1 MIMKSTDNYRSCCE
15 VNMGSPTRLRVGE
28 RTNGD
33 TRSRRTYRIRLPS
46 SADEDEK
53 RVIRMSEIYTRQGT
67 PEERRKARFLNK
79 SSATAIKYL
88 RKIEDLPHK
97 PEALKPF
104 TDVLKHVFVDMQ
116 GAVKP
121 MGVPSVGTYCVM
133 VPPELIYAA
142 GAMPVKLCGGS
153 YTAFNVGDDIAP
165 RDACP
170 LVKAIMGFESIGVM
184 PVYQECQ
191 LMAVPITCDCKKKLA
206 GYLAEHRKTV
216 TLHVPSGRDRDEDM
230 EQYVR
235 ELYLFSQKLTEITGT
250 ELSYER
256 LSWAC
261 GMTAAAQY
269 ELSRFI
275 ELRRKYPLAI
285 KGTHY
290 MAAMNAISYTHITL
304 WTKYMH
310 DLCDEIEQ
318 KAKRGEMASK
328 GNRPRILITGSPIV
342 FPNFKLPLLIEEM
355 GGALVADETC
365 MGERG
370 AYDPPAIVDQ
380 STDGIMRAL
389 ANKSTRPCTCPT
401 FVDNKRRLY
410 RIMQMLED
418 YRVQGVIYHVLRG
431 CLVYDYEYQVME
443 EELGKL
449 GIPIIRV
456 ESDYNEEDVEQLR
469 IRVEAFIELI
479 KYGRRGDN

>member
-1 MIMKSTDNYRSCCE
+1 
-15 VNMGSPTRLRVGE
+15 
-28 RTNGD
+28 
-33 TRSRRTYRIRLPS
+33 
-46 SADEDEK
+46 
-53 RVIRMSEIYTRQGT
+53 MSEIINRQGT
-67 PEERRKARFLNK
+67 PEDRRKARFLNK
-79 SSATAIKYL
+79 SATTAIKYL
-88 RKIEDLPHK
+88 RKIDDLPHK

-121 MGVPSVGTYCVM
+121 KGVPSVGTYCVM

-261 GMTAAAQY
+261 GMTASAQY

-275 ELRRKYPLAI
+275 ELRRRYPLAV

-290 MAAMNAISYTHITL
+290 MAAMNAISYTHISL
-304 WTKYMH
+304 WTQYMH
-310 DLCDEIEQ
+310 DLCDETEQ

-328 GNRPRILITGSPIV
+328 ENRPRILITGSPIV

-479 KYGRRGDN
+479 KYGRRGDT

>member
-1 MIMKSTDNYRSCCE
+1 
-15 VNMGSPTRLRVGE
+15 
-28 RTNGD
+28 
-33 TRSRRTYRIRLPS
+33 
-46 SADEDEK
+46 
-53 RVIRMSEIYTRQGT
+53 MSEIYTRQGT

-121 MGVPSVGTYCVM
+121 DGIPSVGTYCVT

-275 ELRRKYPLAI
+275 ELRRRYPLAV

-290 MAAMNAISYTHITL
+290 MAAMNAISYTHISL
-304 WTKYMH
+304 WTQYMH
-310 DLCDEIEQ
+310 DLCDETEQ

-328 GNRPRILITGSPIV
+328 ENRPRILITGSPIV

>member
-1 MIMKSTDNYRSCCE
+1 
-15 VNMGSPTRLRVGE
+15 MG
-28 RTNGD
+28 
-33 TRSRRTYRIRLPS
+33 
-46 SADEDEK
+46 
-53 RVIRMSEIYTRQGT
+53 RVIKMSEIINRQGT
-67 PEERRKARFLNK
+67 AEDRRKARFLNK
-79 SSATAIKYL
+79 SATTAIKYL

-121 MGVPSVGTYCVM
+121 EGVPSVGTYCVM

-235 ELYLFSQKLTEITGT
+235 ELYLFSQKLTEVTGI

-275 ELRRKYPLAI
+275 ELRRRYPLAI

-290 MAAMNAISYTHITL
+290 MAAMNAISYTHISL
-304 WTKYMH
+304 WTQYMH
-310 DLCDEIEQ
+310 DLCDETEQ

-328 GNRPRILITGSPIV
+328 ENRPRILITGSPIV

-410 RIMQMLED
+410 RIMQMFED
-418 YRVQGVIYHVLRG
+418 YKVQGVIYHVLRG

-469 IRVEAFIELI
+469 IRVEAFIELN
-479 KYGRRGDN
+479 KYGR

>member
-1 MIMKSTDNYRSCCE
+1 
-15 VNMGSPTRLRVGE
+15 
-28 RTNGD
+28 
-33 TRSRRTYRIRLPS
+33 
-46 SADEDEK
+46 
-53 RVIRMSEIYTRQGT
+53 MSEIYTRQGT

-121 MGVPSVGTYCVM
+121 KGVPSVGTYCVM

-235 ELYLFSQKLTEITGT
+235 ELYLFSQKLTEVTGI

-275 ELRRKYPLAI
+275 ELRRRYPLAV

-290 MAAMNAISYTHITL
+290 MAAMNAISYTHISL
-304 WTKYMH
+304 WTQYMH

-328 GNRPRILITGSPIV
+328 ENRPRILITGSPIV

-355 GGALVADETC
+355 GGALDADETC

-370 AYDPPAIVDQ
+370 ASDPPAIVDQ

-479 KYGRRGDN
+479 KYGRRGDK

>member
-1 MIMKSTDNYRSCCE
+1 
-15 VNMGSPTRLRVGE
+15 
-28 RTNGD
+28 
-33 TRSRRTYRIRLPS
+33 
-46 SADEDEK
+46 
-53 RVIRMSEIYTRQGT
+53 MSEIINRQGT
-67 PEERRKARFLNK
+67 AEDRRKARFLNK

-97 PEALKPF
+97 PDTLKPF

-121 MGVPSVGTYCVM
+121 EGVPSVGTYCVM
-133 VPPELIYAA
+133 IPSELIYAA

-153 YTAFNVGDDIAP
+153 YTAFNIGDDIAP

-184 PVYQECQ
+184 PVYQECR

-235 ELYLFSQKLTEITGT
+235 ELYLFSQKLTEVTGI

-275 ELRRKYPLAI
+275 ELRRRYPLAI

-290 MAAMNAISYTHITL
+290 MAAMNAISYTHISL
-304 WTKYMH
+304 WTRYMH
-310 DLCDEIEQ
+310 NLCDEIEQ

-328 GNRPRILITGSPIV
+328 ENRPRILITGSPIV

-370 AYDPPAIVDQ
+370 AYDPPAIIDQ

-418 YRVQGVIYHVLRG
+418 YKVQGVIYHVLRG

-479 KYGRRGDN
+479 KYGR

>member
-1 MIMKSTDNYRSCCE
+1 M
-15 VNMGSPTRLRVGE
+15 
-28 RTNGD
+28 
-33 TRSRRTYRIRLPS
+33 
-46 SADEDEK
+46 K
-53 RVIRMSEIYTRQGT
+53 RVINMNDYINRQGSA
-67 PEERRKARFLNK
+67 EDRRKARFLNK
-79 SSATAIKYL
+79 SSTTAIKYL

-97 PEALKPF
+97 PDALKPF
-104 TDVLKHVFVDMQ
+104 TDILRHVFVDMQ

-121 MGVPSVGTYCVM
+121 QGVPSVGTYCVM
-133 VPPELIYAA
+133 IPPELIYAM

-206 GYLAEHRKTV
+206 GYLAERRNTIA
-216 TLHVPSGRDRDEDM
+216 LHVPSGRDRDEDM

-235 ELYLFSQKLTEITGT
+235 ELYLFSQKLTEVTGV

-290 MAAMNAISYTHITL
+290 MAAMNAISYTHISL
-304 WTKYMH
+304 WTRYMH
-310 DLCDEIEQ
+310 NLCDEIEA

-328 GNRPRILITGSPIV
+328 ENRPRILITGSPIV
-342 FPNFKLPLLIEEM
+342 FPNFKIPLLIEEM

-401 FVDNKRRLY
+401 FVNNKRRVY
-410 RIMQMLED
+410 RIMQMLKD

-449 GIPIIRV
+449 GIPIIRI

-469 IRVEAFIELI
+469 IRIEAFIELI
-479 KYGRRGDN
+479 KYGKGSSK

>member
-1 MIMKSTDNYRSCCE
+1 
-15 VNMGSPTRLRVGE
+15 
-28 RTNGD
+28 
-33 TRSRRTYRIRLPS
+33 
-46 SADEDEK
+46 
-53 RVIRMSEIYTRQGT
+53 MSEIINRQGT
-67 PEERRKARFLNK
+67 AEDRRKARFLNK

-97 PEALKPF
+97 PDTLKPF
-104 TDVLKHVFVDMQ
+104 TDVLKRVFVDMQ

-121 MGVPSVGTYCVM
+121 EGVPSVGTYCVM

-235 ELYLFSQKLTEITGT
+235 ELYLFSQKLTEVTGI

-275 ELRRKYPLAI
+275 ELRRRYPLAI

-290 MAAMNAISYTHITL
+290 MAAMNAISYTHISL
-304 WTKYMH
+304 WTQYMH
-310 DLCDEIEQ
+310 NLCDEIEQ
-318 KAKRGEMASK
+318 KAKRDEMASK
-328 GNRPRILITGSPIV
+328 ENRPRILITGSPIV

-370 AYDPPAIVDQ
+370 AYDPPAIIDQ

-418 YRVQGVIYHVLRG
+418 YKVQGVIYHVLRG

-479 KYGRRGDN
+479 KYGR

>member
-1 MIMKSTDNYRSCCE
+1 
-15 VNMGSPTRLRVGE
+15 
-28 RTNGD
+28 
-33 TRSRRTYRIRLPS
+33 
-46 SADEDEK
+46 
-53 RVIRMSEIYTRQGT
+53 MSEIYTRQGT

-121 MGVPSVGTYCVM
+121 KGVPSVGTYCVM

-142 GAMPVKLCGGS
+142 GAMPVKLCDGS

-269 ELSRFI
+269 ELSSFI
-275 ELRRKYPLAI
+275 ELRRRYPLAI

-290 MAAMNAISYTHITL
+290 MAAMNAISYTHISL
-304 WTKYMH
+304 WTQYMH
-310 DLCDEIEQ
+310 DLCDETEQ

-328 GNRPRILITGSPIV
+328 ENRPRILITGSPIV

-418 YRVQGVIYHVLRG
+418 YKVQGVIYHVLRG

-479 KYGRRGDN
+479 KYGRRGDT

>member
-1 MIMKSTDNYRSCCE
+1 
-15 VNMGSPTRLRVGE
+15 
-28 RTNGD
+28 
-33 TRSRRTYRIRLPS
+33 
-46 SADEDEK
+46 
-53 RVIRMSEIYTRQGT
+53 MSEIYTRQGT

-104 TDVLKHVFVDMQ
+104 TDALKHVFVDMQ

-235 ELYLFSQKLTEITGT
+235 ELYLFSQKLTEVTGI

-275 ELRRKYPLAI
+275 ELRRRYPLAV

-290 MAAMNAISYTHITL
+290 MAAMNAISYTHISL
-304 WTKYMH
+304 WTQYMH
-310 DLCDEIEQ
+310 DLCDETEQ

-328 GNRPRILITGSPIV
+328 ENRPRILITGSPIV

-479 KYGRRGDN
+479 KYGRRGDT

>member
-1 MIMKSTDNYRSCCE
+1 
-15 VNMGSPTRLRVGE
+15 
-28 RTNGD
+28 
-33 TRSRRTYRIRLPS
+33 
-46 SADEDEK
+46 
-53 RVIRMSEIYTRQGT
+53 MSEIINRQGT
-67 PEERRKARFLNK
+67 AEDRRKARFLNK

-142 GAMPVKLCGGS
+142 GAMPVKPCGGS

-235 ELYLFSQKLTEITGT
+235 ELYLFSQKLTEVTGI

-275 ELRRKYPLAI
+275 ELRRRYPLAV

-290 MAAMNAISYTHITL
+290 MAAMNAISYTHISL
-304 WTKYMH
+304 WTQYMH
-310 DLCDEIEQ
+310 DLCDETEQ

-328 GNRPRILITGSPIV
+328 ENRPRILITGSPIV

-370 AYDPPAIVDQ
+370 AYDPPAIIDQ

-479 KYGRRGDN
+479 KYGR

>member
-1 MIMKSTDNYRSCCE
+1 
-15 VNMGSPTRLRVGE
+15 MG
-28 RTNGD
+28 
-33 TRSRRTYRIRLPS
+33 
-46 SADEDEK
+46 
-53 RVIRMSEIYTRQGT
+53 RVIKMSEIINRQGT
-67 PEERRKARFLNK
+67 AEDRRKARFLNK
-79 SSATAIKYL
+79 SATTAIKYL

-121 MGVPSVGTYCVM
+121 EGVPSVGTYCVM

-235 ELYLFSQKLTEITGT
+235 ELYLFSQKLTEVTGI

-275 ELRRKYPLAI
+275 ELRRRYPLAI

-290 MAAMNAISYTHITL
+290 MAAMNAISYTHISL
-304 WTKYMH
+304 WTQYMH
-310 DLCDEIEQ
+310 DLCDETEQ

-328 GNRPRILITGSPIV
+328 ENRPRILITGSPIV

-418 YRVQGVIYHVLRG
+418 YKVQGVIYHVLRG

-479 KYGRRGDN
+479 KYGR

>member
-1 MIMKSTDNYRSCCE
+1 
-15 VNMGSPTRLRVGE
+15 
-28 RTNGD
+28 
-33 TRSRRTYRIRLPS
+33 
-46 SADEDEK
+46 
-53 RVIRMSEIYTRQGT
+53 MSDIINRQGT
-67 PEERRKARFLNK
+67 AEDRRKARFLNK
-79 SSATAIKYL
+79 SATTAIKYL

-170 LVKAIMGFESIGVM
+170 LIKAIMGFESIGVM

-235 ELYLFSQKLTEITGT
+235 ELYLFSQRLTEITGT

-275 ELRRKYPLAI
+275 ELRRRYPLAI

-290 MAAMNAISYTHITL
+290 MAAMNAISYTHISL
-304 WTKYMH
+304 WARYMH
-310 DLCDEIEQ
+310 NLCEEIEQ

-328 GNRPRILITGSPIV
+328 ENRPRILITGSPIV

-479 KYGRRGDN
+479 KYGR

>member
-1 MIMKSTDNYRSCCE
+1 
-15 VNMGSPTRLRVGE
+15 MG
-28 RTNGD
+28 
-33 TRSRRTYRIRLPS
+33 
-46 SADEDEK
+46 
-53 RVIRMSEIYTRQGT
+53 RVIKMSEIINRQGT
-67 PEERRKARFLNK
+67 AEDRRKARFLNK
-79 SSATAIKYL
+79 SATTAIKYL

-121 MGVPSVGTYCVM
+121 EGVPSVGTYCVM

-235 ELYLFSQKLTEITGT
+235 ELYLFSQKLTEVTGI

-275 ELRRKYPLAI
+275 ELRRRYPLAI

-290 MAAMNAISYTHITL
+290 MAAMNAISYTHISL
-304 WTKYMH
+304 WTQYMH
-310 DLCDEIEQ
+310 DLCDETEQ

-328 GNRPRILITGSPIV
+328 ENRPRILITGSPIV

-418 YRVQGVIYHVLRG
+418 YKVQGVIYHVLRG

-469 IRVEAFIELI
+469 IRVEAFIELN
-479 KYGRRGDN
+479 KYGR

>member
-1 MIMKSTDNYRSCCE
+1 
-15 VNMGSPTRLRVGE
+15 
-28 RTNGD
+28 
-33 TRSRRTYRIRLPS
+33 
-46 SADEDEK
+46 
-53 RVIRMSEIYTRQGT
+53 MSEKYTRQGT

-170 LVKAIMGFESIGVM
+170 LIKAIMGFESIGVM

-235 ELYLFSQKLTEITGT
+235 ELYLFSQKLTEVTGI

-275 ELRRKYPLAI
+275 ELRRRYPLAV

-290 MAAMNAISYTHITL
+290 MAAMNAISYTHISL
-304 WTKYMH
+304 WTQYMH
-310 DLCDEIEQ
+310 DLCDETEQ

-328 GNRPRILITGSPIV
+328 ENRPRILITGSPIV

-370 AYDPPAIVDQ
+370 SYDPLAIVDQ

-443 EELGKL
+443 EEMGKL

>member
-1 MIMKSTDNYRSCCE
+1 MF
-15 VNMGSPTRLRVGE
+15 L
-28 RTNGD
+28 
-33 TRSRRTYRIRLPS
+33 
-46 SADEDEK
+46 SAIK
-53 RVIRMSEIYTRQGT
+53 IISYSVYSYKNISHT

-97 PEALKPF
+97 PDTLKPF

-170 LVKAIMGFESIGVM
+170 LIKAIMGFESIGVM

-235 ELYLFSQKLTEITGT
+235 ELYLFSQKLTEVTGI

-275 ELRRKYPLAI
+275 ELRRRYPLAV

-290 MAAMNAISYTHITL
+290 MAAMNAISYTHISL
-304 WTKYMH
+304 WTQYMH
-310 DLCDEIEQ
+310 DLCDETEQ

-328 GNRPRILITGSPIV
+328 ENRPRILITGSPIV

>member
-97 PEALKPF
+97 PEVLKPF

-191 LMAVPITCDCKKKLA
+191 MMAVPITCDCKKKLA
-206 GYLAEHRKTV
+206 GYLAEHRRTV

-235 ELYLFSQKLTEITGT
+235 ELYLFSQKLTEVTGI

-256 LSWAC
+256 LSWAF

-275 ELRRKYPLAI
+275 ELRRRYPLAV

-290 MAAMNAISYTHITL
+290 MAAMNAISYTHISL
-304 WTKYMH
+304 WTQYMH
-310 DLCDEIEQ
+310 DLCDETEQ

-328 GNRPRILITGSPIV
+328 ENRPRILITGSPIV

-479 KYGRRGDN
+479 KYGR

>member
-1 MIMKSTDNYRSCCE
+1 
-15 VNMGSPTRLRVGE
+15 
-28 RTNGD
+28 
-33 TRSRRTYRIRLPS
+33 
-46 SADEDEK
+46 
-53 RVIRMSEIYTRQGT
+53 MSEIYTRQGT

-104 TDVLKHVFVDMQ
+104 TAVLKHVFVDMQ

-121 MGVPSVGTYCVM
+121 KGVPSVGTYCVM

-184 PVYQECQ
+184 PVYHECQ

-235 ELYLFSQKLTEITGT
+235 ELYLFSQKLTEVTGI

-304 WTKYMH
+304 WMKYMH

-328 GNRPRILITGSPIV
+328 ENRPRILITGSPIV

-479 KYGRRGDN
+479 KYGRRGDT

>member
-1 MIMKSTDNYRSCCE
+1 M
-15 VNMGSPTRLRVGE
+15 
-28 RTNGD
+28 
-33 TRSRRTYRIRLPS
+33 
-46 SADEDEK
+46 K

-88 RKIEDLPHK
+88 RIIEDLPHK

-121 MGVPSVGTYCVM
+121 KGVPSVGTYCVM

-235 ELYLFSQKLTEITGT
+235 ELYLFSQKLTEVTGI

-318 KAKRGEMASK
+318 KAKHGEMASK
-328 GNRPRILITGSPIV
+328 ENRPRILITGSPIV

-418 YRVQGVIYHVLRG
+418 YKVQGVIYHVLRG

-479 KYGRRGDN
+479 KYGRRGDK